1 MLAYYLKLSW
11 LSIKR
16 TPILTTLMIVAI
28 GLGIGVSMTV
38 LTVNYMMDKDPIP
51 EKSHQLFHVQLYS
64 YGVGHGNSQAED
76 EFPFQLTYPDA
87 MNIHRSSI
95 PTRKTRSL
103 STGFSI
109 ITDSADIPPF
119 MESARAIDH
128 QFFDMFNISF
138 IYGGTWD
145 AKFDEIPREVVVINK
160 ELNDRLFKGENSVGK
175 TINLGSILYSVVGVI
190 DTWQPS
196 PRYYDLNNGSFNESE
211 SIFIPF
217 SLLPIHELPS
227 WGNNNGWKNETIN
240 SYQDKLASEIL
251 WTQYWVELATP
262 EIKSDYLQWIE
273 GYIGEQQKLGRF
285 KNEKAGVSLKNVIQW
300 MKTNQVVPSDNS
312 ILVGLS
318 FMFLAV
324 CMINTIGLLL
334 AKFLRRAPEVGV
346 RRALGASR
354 SEIFVQHLVDV
365 SLIGILGGLL
375 GLALGQ
381 LGLLGVKTLYSSY
394 SQLVHMDINLI
405 LLAIG
410 IALGSSVIA
419 GMYPAWLICRT
430 NPSVYLKIQ

>member
-1 MLAYYLKLSW
+1 MLSYYLKLSW

-64 YGVGHGNSQAED
+64 YGKGHSNPQTED
-76 EFPFQLTYPDA
+76 FFPLQITYPDA
-87 MNIHRSSI
+87 MNIHRSDI
-95 PTRKTRSL
+95 PLAKTRSL
-103 STGFSI
+103 ATGFTVI
-109 ITDSADIPPF
+109 PELNDEPPF
-119 MESARAIDH
+119 MQSARAIDH
-128 QFFDMFNISF
+128 QFFSMFKVPF
-138 IYGGTWD
+138 LFGGTWD
-145 AKFDEIPREVVVINK
+145 AEIDQSAREVVVIDK
-160 ELNDRLFKGENSVGK
+160 QLNERLFKGENSVGK
-175 TINLGSILYSVVGVI
+175 TINLNTELYTVVGVI
-190 DTWQPS
+190 DTWQPA
-196 PRYYDLNNGSFNESE
+196 PRYYDLNNGNFNQSE
-211 SIFIPF
+211 SIFVPF

-227 WGNNNGWKNETIN
+227 WGNNNGWKTEEIN
-240 SYQDKLASEIL
+240 NYQQKLASEQM
-251 WTQYWVELATP
+251 WNQYWVELPDEQTKQA
-262 EIKSDYLQWIE
+262 YQQWLE
-273 GYIGEQQKLGRF
+273 GYIGEQKKLGRF
-285 KNEKAGVSLKNVIQW
+285 EHERAGASLKNVIQW
-300 MKTNQVVPSDNS
+300 MKVNQVVPSDNS

-354 SEIFVQHLVDV
+354 TEIFIQHLVDV
-365 SLIGILGGLL
+365 ALIGVLGGALGLLL
-375 GLALGQ
+375 GQ
-381 LGLLGVKTLYSSY
+381 FGLLGVKTLYSSY
-394 SQLVHMDINLI
+394 SQLVHMDFTLI
-405 LLAIG
+405 LLAIA
-410 IALGSSVIA
+410 IALGSSVVA

>member
-1 MLAYYLKLSW
+1 

-51 EKSHQLFHVQLYS
+51 EKSHQLYHVQLYT
-64 YGVGHGNSQAED
+64 YGKGHSNSNTED
-76 EFPFQLTYPDA
+76 QFPVQLTYPDA
-87 MNIHRSSI
+87 MNIHRSDV
-95 PTRKTRSL
+95 PLRKTRSL
-103 STGFSI
+103 STGFSVI
-109 ITDSADIPPF
+109 PESADSPPF
-119 MESARAIDH
+119 MEPARAIDH
-128 QFFDMFNISF
+128 QFFDMFNVPFLFGS
-138 IYGGTWD
+138 TWGAEVD
-145 AKFDEIPREVVVINK
+145 QSPREVVIISK
-160 ELNDRLFKGENSVGK
+160 ELNDQLFKGENSVGR
-175 TINLGSILYSVVGVI
+175 ILNLGTVRYTIVGVI
-190 DTWQPS
+190 DSWQPA
-196 PRYYDLNNGSFNESE
+196 PKFYDLNNGNFNDAE

-217 SLLPIHELPS
+217 SLLPVHEIPS
-227 WGNNNGWKNETIN
+227 WGNNNGWKNEN
-240 SYQDKLASEIL
+240 VNNYQQKLASEIM
-251 WTQYWVELATP
+251 WNQYWVELPTD
-262 EIKSDYLQWIE
+262 EMKSAYQQWIE
-273 GYIGEQQKLGRF
+273 GYISEQQKIGRF
-285 KNEKAGVSLKNVIQW
+285 QHEKAGVSLKNVVQW

-354 SEIFVQHLVDV
+354 SEIFIQHLVDV
-365 SLIGILGGLL
+365 SLIGVLGGLL
-375 GLALGQ
+375 GLAFGQ
-381 LGLLGVKTLYSSY
+381 LGLLGVKTLYTSY
-394 SQLVHMDINLI
+394 SQLVHMDITLI

-410 IALGSSVIA
+410 IALGSSIIA

>member
-1 MLAYYLKLSW
+1 MV
-11 LSIKR
+11 
-16 TPILTTLMIVAI
+16 VAI

-51 EKSHQLFHVQLYS
+51 EKSHQLYHVQLYS
-64 YGVGHGNSQAED
+64 YGKGHSNSRMDD
-76 EFPFQLTYPDA
+76 EFPFQVTYQDA
-87 MNIHRSSI
+87 MNIHRSEV
-95 PTRKTRSL
+95 PLRKTRSL
-103 STGFSI
+103 STGFTVIPASP
-109 ITDSADIPPF
+109 DSPPF
-119 MESARAIDH
+119 MMSARAIDF
-128 QFFDMFNISF
+128 QFFDMFKVPF
-138 IYGGTWD
+138 LYGTTWNE
-145 AKFDEIPREVVVINK
+145 EIDSSPREVVVINK

-175 TINLGSILYSVVGVI
+175 TLNLGTVQYTVVGVI
-190 DTWQPS
+190 DSWQPT
-196 PRYYDLNNGSFNESE
+196 PKFYDLNNGNFNDSE
-211 SIFIPF
+211 SIFVPF
-217 SLLPIHELPS
+217 SLLPVHELPS
-227 WGNNNGWKNETIN
+227 WGNNNGWKSEEIN
-240 SYQDKLASEIL
+240 SYQEKLLSEQM
-251 WTQYWVELATP
+251 WNQYWVELPNEESKA
-262 EIKSDYLQWIE
+262 SYQQWLE
-273 GYIGEQQKLGRF
+273 GYIDEQKKIGRF
-285 KNEKAGVSLKNVIQW
+285 ENEKASVSLKNVIQW
-300 MKTNQVVPSDNS
+300 MKANQVVPSDNS

-354 SEIFVQHLVDV
+354 TEIFIQHLVDV
-365 SLIGILGGLL
+365 SLIGVLGGIL

-381 LGLLGVKTLYSSY
+381 LGLLGVKSLYSSY
-394 SQLVHMDINLI
+394 SQLVHMDTSLI

>member
-1 MLAYYLKLSW
+1 MLSYYLKLSW

-16 TPILTTLMIVAI
+16 TPMLTALMIVAI

-51 EKSHQLFHVQLYS
+51 EKSHQLYHVQLYS
-64 YGVGHGNSQAED
+64 YGKGHSNSLTSD
-76 EFPFQLTYPDA
+76 SFPMQLTYQDA
-87 MNIHRSSI
+87 INIHRSDI
-95 PTRKTRSL
+95 PLRKTRSL
-103 STGFSI
+103 SSGFSVI
-109 ITDSADIPPF
+109 PNSEEITPF

-128 QFFDMFNISF
+128 QFFEMFNIAF
-138 IYGGTWD
+138 IFGGTWD
-145 AKFDEIPREVVVINK
+145 KEVDQSPRDVVIIDK
-160 ELNDRLFKGENSVGK
+160 DLNDRLFKGENSVGK
-175 TINLGSILYSVVGVI
+175 QINFNSVHYTIVGVI
-190 DTWQPS
+190 ETWQPT
-196 PRYYDLNNGSFNESE
+196 PKFYDLNNGNFNDAE

-217 SLLPIHELPS
+217 SLLPIHEIPS
-227 WGNNNGWKNETIN
+227 WGNNNGWKTEEVNN
-240 SYQDKLASEIL
+240 YQDKLASEIQ
-251 WTQYWVELATP
+251 WNQYWVELPDENTKAN
-262 EIKSDYLQWIE
+262 YQQWLE
-273 GYIGEQQKLGRF
+273 GYISEQKKIGRF
-285 KNEKAGVSLKNVIQW
+285 QNEKAGASLKNVIQW
-300 MKTNQVVPSDNS
+300 MKTNHVVPSDNS

-354 SEIFVQHLVDV
+354 TEIFIQHLVDV
-365 SLIGILGGLL
+365 ALIGLMGGLL

-381 LGLLGVKTLYSSY
+381 LGLLGVKSLYSSY
-394 SQLVHMDINLI
+394 SELVHMDMTLV
-405 LLAIG
+405 LLSVG
-410 IALGSSVIA
+410 IALGSSVAA